1 MNHNGLQ
8 NVKDLLVWLTITLRP
23 RDVGAV
29 PGGKMLL
36 TSLALIALI
45 ESATAAGAPAPI
57 PAPQAAAT
65 AATPATPGAAAQS
78 SDDKDKAKTPAPPP
92 VHEEIQV
99 TATRYEADSFT
110 TPVPI
115 SVVSATELGQK
126 LPEKMVDVLKLLPS
140 VDVNG
145 EGPFRGLP
153 VIRGLDSNR
162 VLILVD
168 GQRLNNAREST
179 QYAGIQPGLV
189 DLSLVDRIEVVRGP
203 SSVLYGSDAIGGVIN
218 IITKQQ
224 AFHQGA
230 FTYNGTAGYDYGSS
244 ATSQRG
250 HVDVNGAG
258 ERTTFHL
265 GASAFQADDY
275 TTPEGKMPN
284 SGMKQRSFDGNMR
297 FLVSDTGVLRFGVE
311 ATQTRD
317 VGFPGYDPATS
328 GVDIS
333 FPRFDRTKFT
343 TSYETGPFAGLN
355 GLSLNAYYQA
365 LTKESI
371 RNFDFGGFF
380 LDNFTRSE
388 IHSVGFN
395 AQSSADL
402 GSANHLTFGLDS
414 YRDTLHDDTTESSPL
429 GSDNNVAVPD
439 SDQTGVGVYV
449 QDAIAASQSFQ
460 LIVGARGDHYAFVS
474 HDDPRYTGT
483 PFDVSQTAASGNV
496 SARYEVTRNVALT
509 ALVGRGFRAPNLQE
523 RAFFGVATTGDTY
536 ILQNPDLKPET
547 SLNYEL
553 GFKVRY
559 DRYSGGF
566 NVYHNNVRD
575 LINTVFLGTDPNTG
589 LQLAQFQ
596 NIDRSTI
603 QGVEFEL
610 QDFISDRVTAFVN
623 ASYSRGT
630 DDKTGEPLAL
640 IAPVKA
646 VLGAR
651 YQVQRYWGELTTR
664 MVGRQDRVAPG
675 YTATPGFATIDVRGG
690 LDFANGF
697 RVEGAVENVGDVAYH
712 EPFNTFLE
720 PGRNVKV
727 SVGYR
732 F

>member
-1 MNHNGLQ
+1 MFLTMLAL
-8 NVKDLLVWLTITLRP
+8 VALLENSNAAAAPSAQAPAGGATSAAQP
-23 RDVGAV
+23 SPEMPGGSVGANDSEKN
-29 PGGKMLL
+29 PKKP
-36 TSLALIALI
+36 T
-45 ESATAAGAPAPI
+45 
-57 PAPQAAAT
+57 
-65 AATPATPGAAAQS
+65 
-78 SDDKDKAKTPAPPP
+78 PPP

-115 SVVSATELGQK
+115 SVVSAAELGQK

-140 VDVNG
+140 IDVSG

-153 VIRGLDSNR
+153 VIRGMDSNR

-179 QYAGIQPGLV
+179 EFAGIQPGLV

-203 SSVLYGSDAIGGVIN
+203 ASVLYGSDAIGGVIN

-224 AFHQGA
+224 PFHQGE
-230 FTYNGTAGYDYGSS
+230 FTYGGSAGYEYGSS
-244 ATSQRG
+244 ANSQRG

-258 ERTTFHL
+258 ERMTFHL
-265 GASAFQADDY
+265 GVSAFEAKDY
-275 TTPEGKMPN
+275 DTPDGKMPN

-297 FLVSDTGVLRFGVE
+297 FLVSDTGVLRFNLE

-328 GVDIS
+328 GIDIS
-333 FPRFDRTKFT
+333 FPRFDRLKFST
-343 TSYETGPFAGLN
+343 TYETGPVAGLN
-355 GLSLNAYYQA
+355 GVSLTAYIQA
-365 LTKESI
+365 ITKEST

-388 IHSVGFN
+388 IHSAGLN

-402 GSANHLTFGLDS
+402 GTANHLIFGLDS
-414 YRDTLHDDTTESSPL
+414 YRDTLHDDTAESSPF
-429 GSDNNVAVPD
+429 GSDTNVAVPD
-439 SDQTGVGVYV
+439 STQTGIGVFA
-449 QDAIAASQSFQ
+449 QDQFDVAPNFQ
-460 LIVGARGDHYAFVS
+460 LTVGARGDRYAFVS
-474 HDDPRYTGT
+474 ENDPRYTGA

-496 SARYEVTRNVALT
+496 SARYQVTNNVALT

-523 RAFFGVATTGDTY
+523 RSYFGIATTGDTY
-536 ILQNPDLKPET
+536 ILQNPDLKAET

-566 NVYHNNVRD
+566 NVYRNNVHD
-575 LINTVFLGTDPNTG
+575 FINTVFLGTDPNTG

-596 NIDRSTI
+596 NTDRATI
-603 QGVEFEL
+603 EGVEFEL
-610 QDFISDRVTAFVN
+610 QDYLTDRWMAFTSV
-623 ASYSRGT
+623 SYSRGT
-630 DDKTGEPLAL
+630 DDKTGDPIGL
-640 IAPVKA
+640 IAPLKGV
-646 VLGAR
+646 VGVR
-651 YQVQRYWGELTTR
+651 YQMKRYWGELASR
-664 MVGRQDRVAPG
+664 MMARQDRVPQG
-675 YTATPGFATIDVRGG
+675 YQKSPGFATIDVRGG
-690 LDFANGF
+690 YEFSGGF
-697 RVEGAVENVGDVAYH
+697 RLEAAVENAGNVAYR

-720 PGRNVKV
+720 PGRNFKLAA
-727 SVGYR
+727 GYR